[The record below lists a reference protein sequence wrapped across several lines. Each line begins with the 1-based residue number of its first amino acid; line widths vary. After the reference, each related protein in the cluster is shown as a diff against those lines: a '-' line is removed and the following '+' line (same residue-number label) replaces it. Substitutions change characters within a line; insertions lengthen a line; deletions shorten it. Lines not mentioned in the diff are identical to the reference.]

1 MHRPID
7 DPGFEGEGDGAGYGP
22 VPPPYR
28 PHPAPGDPSG
38 PRGDASGP
46 LRDVPELR
54 DDVSGS
60 RGDVSGSRGD
70 APGPR
75 NGAPAPRS
83 GIPGPSAG
91 PWAGAHDAPDP
102 GRVDPRV
109 LGALLARHGWRRR
122 GGAAGRYSR
131 WTPPGTGTGTSL
143 LVPESRAFPD
153 CEDLLGEAL
162 AALARSATPSAH
174 EVLTGLAVPSDEI
187 RWWRDVPPGPAG
199 TVPWT
204 VREQL
209 GSAARQFLLAG
220 ALAVRGRAGYYGA
233 RHRRP
238 AQASLES
245 VLVGASPDGRGLT
258 AFLPADPGRPIA
270 VRLYHALHA
279 AREAVDYRRATGG
292 TEAFDAAVEAGVSRE
307 LTEALVALVRGT
319 EGARVALE
327 WAPAAGPPEGCA
339 ARPEPVEFSPG
350 DLPALREASARYRT
364 GEPSVPVRLT
374 GAVVRMR
381 RSGPRGAGTVRLR
394 VLGGAEVPHVR
405 VTLDE
410 EAYRTAGHAH
420 LVGLPIR
427 VSGRLESR
435 GGFRRLTDASE
446 VVPVQVDETERDRL
460 MKALHENLD
469 FFEEACGPED

>member
-7 DPGFEGEGDGAGYGP
+7 EPGFGDEGSGAGHGP
-22 VPPPYR
+22 VSVPPSYR
-28 PHPAPGDPSG
+28 PHPAPGD
-38 PRGDASGP
+38 
-46 LRDVPELR
+46 V
-54 DDVSGS
+54 
-60 RGDVSGSRGD
+60 
-70 APGPR
+70 PGPWT
-75 NGAPAPRS
+75 GVPAP
-83 GIPGPSAG
+83 PTG
-91 PWAGAHDAPDP
+91 PWADTQGTPDP

-131 WTPPGTGTGTSL
+131 WTPPGSGTGTSL

-162 AALARSATPSAH
+162 TALAHSATPSAR

-199 TVPWT
+199 VVPWT
-204 VREQL
+204 VQEQL
-209 GSAARQFLLAG
+209 RSAARQLLLAG

-238 AQASLES
+238 AQASLET
-245 VLVGASPDGRGLT
+245 VVVGAAPGGRGLT
-258 AFLPADPGRPIA
+258 AFLPVAPGRPIA

-279 AREAVDYRRATGG
+279 AREATDYQRTTGG
-292 TEAFDAAVEAGVSRE
+292 MEAFDTAVEAGVSRE

-319 EGARVALE
+319 EGARIALE
-327 WAPAAGPPEGCA
+327 WAPSAGAPAGCA

-350 DLPALREASARYRT
+350 DLPALREAGARYLT
-364 GEPSVPVRLT
+364 DEPSVPVRLT

-381 RSGPRGAGTVRLR
+381 RSGPRGEGTVRLR

-405 VTLDE
+405 VSLGE

-427 VSGRLESR
+427 VVGRLESR
-435 GGFRRLTDASE
+435 GGFRRLTDASG
-446 VVPVQVDETERDRL
+446 VVPVHVDETERDRL
-460 MKALHENLD
+460 MKSLQGNIGDAD
-469 FFEEACGPED
+469 FFDEECGPDER